1 LSFSQCQLDMIVP
14 FFAEAC
20 MGHAKLEYSPD
31 QVDAAGRALISPASH
46 DQELAEA
53 LKIIGNWRVCH
64 NHPLLTFRI
73 GLERRAKKANARS
86 IVAQRLKRLSSIKS
100 KLERKDDLVLSQMQD
115 IAGCRA
121 VLGNVSQVRM
131 VVDAYKKS
139 WIRHKL
145 ERADDYIETPKYS
158 GYRGIHL
165 IYSYNSDRNDIYNGL
180 KVEIQLRSQLQHAW
194 ATAVETVDLFTLQA
208 LKSGQGN
215 RRWRRFFIYMSAF
228 IASIESCN
236 PVPNTPT
243 EIAALKEAIRSF
255 SERLDVIRQLEG
267 FLAAMKITE
276 QPGLGK
282 AEIFL
287 IQIDAETRIT
297 NLWGYRRD
305 QIAEANEH
313 YLRLELGSGKGK
325 DQVLVESDSI
335 AHLKRAYPNYF
346 ADTAMFLSVLK
357 EAGKERKR

>member
-1 LSFSQCQLDMIVP
+1 M
-14 FFAEAC
+14 A
-20 MGHAKLEYSPD
+20 HAKLEYSSD

-46 DQELAEA
+46 DQELVEA
-53 LKIIGNWRVCH
+53 LKIIGNWRACH
-64 NHPLLTFRI
+64 NHPLVTFRI
-73 GLERRAKKANARS
+73 GLERRAKKANAKS
-86 IVAQRLKRLSSIKS
+86 VVAQRLKRLASIKS
-100 KLERKDDLVLSQMQD
+100 KLARKNDLTLSQMQD
-115 IAGCRA
+115 VAGCRA
-121 VLGNVSQVRM
+121 VLGNVAQVRT

-145 ERADDYIETPKYS
+145 ERVDDYIDAPKYS

-165 IYSYNSDRNDIYNGL
+165 IYSYSSDRNDIYNGL

-208 LKSGQGN
+208 LKSGQGSRN
-215 RRWRRFFIYMSAF
+215 WRRFFIYMSAF
-228 IASIESCN
+228 VAAIESCN

-243 EIAALKEAIRSF
+243 KTSELREAILRYSTK
-255 SERLDVIRQLEG
+255 LDVVNQLEG

-282 AEIFL
+282 SEIFL
-287 IQIDAETRIT
+287 IQIDAETRRT
-297 NLWGYRRD
+297 SLWGYRRD
-305 QIAEANEH
+305 QLAEANEH
-313 YLRLELGSGKGK
+313 YIRLELGSGKGK

-335 AHLKRAYPNYF
+335 LHLKRAYPNYF

-357 EAGKERKR
+357 EAEKERKR